1 MKTTSTLLCL
11 LFAIMSA
18 VPAQAQNC
26 NCAGAFDEAVQVY
39 ENDYAL
45 FRIKVTDQNKALY
58 LANKAVYRDK
68 AKAVTAIEDCLPVL
82 EQWLGFFRDGHNN
95 IKFTGASGSQPLRER
110 IAVDRATFIADLKR
124 VKKKKAYRAND
135 LLGIW
140 KYGAYEVGIMPN
152 PKSSTRKREFVGVV
166 LQSNNASWE
175 TGDVRFELNQ
185 VYGNDYEAVYYLDD
199 NSSRRFKT
207 KLQSPEKLEFL
218 SYNTWYKVWPTAN
231 ANKTPEDVARYSDF
245 HFRMIDGNVPY
256 IRFPNFYEKRPAF
269 VDSLLKA
276 HHSELTKADF
286 IIIDVRDNNGG
297 DDAVY
302 LPVLPYV
309 LSGPIQIPNI
319 GVWMS
324 EGNLKQF
331 LADKDPEQMDKSEK
345 AEYDYLMSLKNTMF
359 WFNKTEYAR
368 TYKPDTV
375 YAPHQKVAV
384 LMNGKTISSGET
396 FVYRARQSD
405 KVILYGQNT
414 AGVVDG
420 FMVLT
425 KSIGCFELRYPSNL
439 RARDVAENPIDPYGM
454 APDVYVS
461 PEADVL
467 ELSIQHMRQLLK
479 AGKSHPSN

>member
-1 MKTTSTLLCL
+1 M
-11 LFAIMSA
+11 
-18 VPAQAQNC
+18 
-26 NCAGAFDEAVQVY
+26 
-39 ENDYAL
+39 
-45 FRIKVTDQNKALY
+45 
-58 LANKAVYRDK
+58 
-68 AKAVTAIEDCLPVL
+68 
-82 EQWLGFFRDGHNN
+82 
-95 IKFTGASGSQPLRER
+95 
-110 IAVDRATFIADLKR
+110 
-124 VKKKKAYRAND
+124 
-135 LLGIW
+135 
-140 KYGAYEVGIMPN
+140 
-152 PKSSTRKREFVGVV
+152 
-166 LQSNNASWE
+166 
-175 TGDVRFELNQ
+175 
-185 VYGNDYEAVYYLDD
+185 YYLDD

-231 ANKTPEDVARYSDF
+231 TNKKLEDVARYSDF
-245 HFRMIDGNVPY
+245 HFRVIDGDLPY

-276 HHSELTKADF
+276 HHYELTKADF

-302 LPVLPYV
+302 LPVMPYV

-331 LADKDPEQMDKSEK
+331 LSGKDPEQMDKSEK

-368 TYKPDTV
+368 IYKPDTL

-396 FVYRARQSD
+396 FVYRSRQSD

-420 FMVLT
+420 FMALT
-425 KSIGCFELRYPSNL
+425 KSIGCFELCYPSNL
-439 RARDVAENPIDPYGM
+439 RARDVAENPIDYGM